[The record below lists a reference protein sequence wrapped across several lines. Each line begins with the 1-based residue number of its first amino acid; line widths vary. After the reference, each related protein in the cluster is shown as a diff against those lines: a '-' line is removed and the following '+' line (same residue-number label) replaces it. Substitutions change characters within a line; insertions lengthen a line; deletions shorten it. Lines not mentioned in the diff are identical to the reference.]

1 MATRILTSSAFAALT
16 IWLGYFAQ
24 RDHFWPMFTIYAVF
38 FGLYWAVVFRK
49 KTHTRTDE
57 KWFIG
62 TGIALRALLLF
73 SLPNFSDDFYRFLW
87 DGHLAAAGVHPFAHP
102 PVYFVENQC
111 LPASVPAGLFEKLN
125 SPHYFTVYPPVCQAV
140 FWLAAKL
147 APGSVWGGIFVLKIF
162 LFACEIATILT
173 VDGGRL
179 TVDGPPP
186 SAVVRPSSI
195 VLIYALNPLAI
206 LEIVGNCH
214 FEGAM
219 IFGLVAGLHFLR
231 RKNAGAAALC
241 WAFAVAAKLL
251 PVLFL
256 PLIVRE
262 LGWKRALRSG
272 LVFAAASL
280 LLWLPLLDGQVLQNM
295 AASLDLY
302 FQKFEFN
309 ASIYY
314 LLREIGCWL
323 KGYNTGYFIGPMLG
337 FCTVG
342 VVLWLAFG
350 HRKIE
355 GASRLGTSL
364 DSAMLWASAIYL
376 FLASTVHSWY
386 ITVPLVLAVRARWRF
401 PVVWSGTAML
411 SYSHY
416 AGGGFRENYGLI
428 ALEYAL
434 VWGCLAWEIWTFA
447 RANRPAN

>member
-24 RDHFWPMFTIYAVF
+24 RDHFWPMLTAYAVF
-38 FGLYWAVVFRK
+38 FGLYWVVVFRQR
-49 KTHTRTDE
+49 TRTRTDE
-57 KWFIG
+57 KWFVG
-62 TGIALRALLLF
+62 TGIVLRALLLF
-73 SLPNFSDDFYRFLW
+73 SLPNLSDDFYRFLW
-87 DGHLAAAGVHPFAHP
+87 DGHLAAAVVHPFAHP

-111 LPASVPAGLFEKLN
+111 LPASVPADFFEKLN
-125 SPHYFTVYPPVCQAV
+125 SPRYFTVYPPVCQAV

-147 APGSVWGGIFVLKIF
+147 APGNVGGGVFVLKLF

-173 VDGGRL
+173 IDGERTTTDCSRSSL
-179 TVDGPPP
+179 IPHSP
-186 SAVVRPSSI
+186 S
-195 VLIYALNPLAI
+195 LIYALNPLAI

-231 RKNAGAAALC
+231 RKKAGASALC
-241 WAFAVAAKLL
+241 WAFAVASKLL
-251 PVLFL
+251 PVLFF
-256 PLIVRE
+256 PLIIRE
-262 LGWKRALRSG
+262 LGWERALRFG
-272 LVFAAASL
+272 LFFAAASL
-280 LLWLPLLDGQVLQNM
+280 LLWLPLLDFQVLQNM
-295 AASLDLY
+295 ATSLDLY

-314 LLREIGCWL
+314 LLREIGYWL
-323 KGYNTGYFIGPMLG
+323 KGYNMGYFIGPMLG

-350 HRKIE
+350 RGKFA
-355 GASRLGTSL
+355 GASRLDINL
-364 DSAMLWASAIYL
+364 DSAMLWSSTIYL
-376 FLASTVHSWY
+376 FLSSTVHSWY

-434 VWGCLAWEIWTFA
+434 VLGCLAWEIWTFA
-447 RANRPAN
+447 RANRPTN